1 MSRRLYQLSYR
12 PAKEANYSRKGASWS
27 SPSAGGPGR
36 PGRRAAG
43 TVAAGGPRPSG
54 EGGQAARPAAET
66 RASRSAGGGPQG
78 IAGGQLRAPEGMAA
92 P

>member
-1 MSRRLYQLSYR
+1 MVKPFRRRSRQ
-12 PAKEANYSRKGASWS
+12 
-27 SPSAGGPGR
+27 
-36 PGRRAAG
+36 
-43 TVAAGGPRPSG
+43 V
-54 EGGQAARPAAET
+54 RPAAET

>member
-1 MSRRLYQLSYR
+1 MVKPFRRRSRQAR
-12 PAKEANYSRKGASWS
+12 PACGDGK
-27 SPSAGGPGR
+27 GGPGSGSTPCLWR
-36 PGRRAAG
+36 VPGRRAAG

-54 EGGQAARPAAET
+54 ERGQAARPAAET

>member
-1 MSRRLYQLSYR
+1 MVKPFRRRSRQAR
-12 PAKEANYSRKGASWS
+12 PACGEGKGGA
-27 SPSAGGPGR
+27 
-36 PGRRAAG
+36 
-43 TVAAGGPRPSG
+43 G